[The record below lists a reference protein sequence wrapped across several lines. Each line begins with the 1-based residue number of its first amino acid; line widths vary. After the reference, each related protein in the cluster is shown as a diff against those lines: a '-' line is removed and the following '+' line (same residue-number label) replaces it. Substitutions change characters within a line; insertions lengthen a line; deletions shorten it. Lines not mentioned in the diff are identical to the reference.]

1 MFQPIRTDPPS
12 DLVRGI
18 TFVPFLADGRCVLID
33 EPGGPALPSGE
44 EPHGVDISPA
54 LAELAR
60 RRLPQWEGRIWT
72 GDAVD
77 WSPPDS
83 IVAGSSRG
91 RHSCPASGHNGRE
104 MTLTQLNAF
113 VLVARLGS
121 VTAAAN
127 ALGVSES
134 AVSQALSALRLHLG
148 DQLVTRGPVGMKLTP
163 GGSRLLATASQIV
176 VLGAEAHAAVRA
188 AQGAPEQLRVVSTST
203 IAEFMI
209 SPLTEA
215 FSKRF
220 PGSVEVSAGVAV
232 TKEMSVLIANRLAD
246 VAISSAI
253 PEDPGM
259 ALATEPIF
267 KYRLVVVTAGQP
279 RLRGGPRQWLW
290 FVDPS
295 GTDPGSET
303 GQLLTSLA
311 IPEEQVRVFPNQT
324 AAWAAAADG
333 TGVAPAVE
341 HLVTQRLR
349 RGELSR
355 VEAPGCKLD
364 ACWHVTLL
372 ERQHQSAA
380 ASSFRRYLGTPEAM
394 HLMRSPAG
402 GVPPSRFRPPV
413 YVTIWS

>member
-1 MFQPIRTDPPS
+1 
-12 DLVRGI
+12 
-18 TFVPFLADGRCVLID
+18 
-33 EPGGPALPSGE
+33 
-44 EPHGVDISPA
+44 
-54 LAELAR
+54 
-60 RRLPQWEGRIWT
+60 
-72 GDAVD
+72 
-77 WSPPDS
+77 
-83 IVAGSSRG
+83 
-91 RHSCPASGHNGRE
+91 
-104 MTLTQLNAF
+104 
-113 VLVARLGS
+113 
-121 VTAAAN
+121 
-127 ALGVSES
+127 
-134 AVSQALSALRLHLG
+134 
-148 DQLVTRGPVGMKLTP
+148 
-163 GGSRLLATASQIV
+163 V

-246 VAISSAI
+246 VAISSSI

-303 GQLLTSLA
+303 GQMLTGLG
-311 IPEEQVRVFPNQT
+311 IPEDHVRVFPNQT